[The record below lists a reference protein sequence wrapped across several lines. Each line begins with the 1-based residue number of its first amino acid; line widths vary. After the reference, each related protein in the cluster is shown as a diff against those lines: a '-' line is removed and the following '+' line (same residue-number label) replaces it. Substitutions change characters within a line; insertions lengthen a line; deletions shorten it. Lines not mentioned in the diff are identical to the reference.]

1 MVENFKEINETLKK
15 IENKIEDKS
24 IGYEYSWKNI
34 LDYGK
39 MQEESRKKREDERNE
54 EIFEMQKIQSK
65 NSKIQTKSIK
75 NQESFNGIIAFTGG
89 ILALVAI
96 YGLIIKI
103 TSLEN
108 YLVSYWIINVVFL
121 ILIILCIGP
130 LTKFIIN
137 FWKKEV
143 LGR

>member
-1 MVENFKEINETLKK
+1 MGEEMKGINETLKK
-15 IENKIEDKS
+15 IESKIKDKS
-24 IGYEYSWKNI
+24 PYSFGRLI
-34 LDYGK
+34 DFEK
-39 MQEESRKKREDERNE
+39 MREKSMREKEEKRGE
-54 EIFEMQKIQSK
+54 EMLKLQRAQSK
-65 NSKIQTKSIK
+65 MSKIQTKITK
-75 NQESFNGIIAFTGG
+75 KQEEYNRIIAFTGG

-103 TSLEN
+103 IPLQN
-108 YLVSYWIINVVFL
+108 YPTSYWIINVVFL

-143 LGR
+143 FGR